1 MAEKNRMP
9 WWGRILLG
17 IFSLV
22 MVLALGFVIWGETP
36 PKPMPEAMAALQA
49 AVPEGEWL
57 TFQPAGGQP
66 TTGLI
71 LYPGGRVDYRAY
83 APAARAIADQGYL
96 VIIIRM
102 PLNLAVFKVGAAADA
117 ISAYPAIKN
126 WAIGGHS
133 LGGSMA
139 ANFVFTHPQTV
150 KGLVL
155 WASYPA
161 ANNDLSRLDIRV
173 LSISGKQDGLA
184 TPDKIAASVH
194 LLPADTTWLAIQGG
208 DHAGFGWY
216 GPQAGDRPAT
226 ITRIEQ
232 QAQIVNAT
240 VEFLKLIK

>member
-1 MAEKNRMP
+1 
-9 WWGRILLG
+9 
-17 IFSLV
+17 
-22 MVLALGFVIWGETP
+22 
-36 PKPMPEAMAALQA
+36 
-49 AVPEGEWL
+49 
-57 TFQPAGGQP
+57 
-66 TTGLI
+66 
-71 LYPGGRVDYRAY
+71 
-83 APAARAIADQGYL
+83 
-96 VIIIRM
+96 
-102 PLNLAVFKVGAAADA
+102 
-117 ISAYPAIKN
+117 
-126 WAIGGHS
+126 
-133 LGGSMA
+133 MA